1 MGLLRFTLVP
11 ALAFAALALPTL
23 AGASTA
29 APLTWATAC
38 ASDLDV
44 AGCERT
50 TWIANKL
57 DDPAPVASSTVSLD
71 DSASNRLDLAWW
83 GEWAVVGVLL
93 AMLVAPAWRAVFP
106 WGKSGGAV

>member
-1 MGLLRFTLVP
+1 MRTRVPILV
-11 ALAFAALALPTL
+11 TL
-23 AGASTA
+23 AVALLVTGAASASTV